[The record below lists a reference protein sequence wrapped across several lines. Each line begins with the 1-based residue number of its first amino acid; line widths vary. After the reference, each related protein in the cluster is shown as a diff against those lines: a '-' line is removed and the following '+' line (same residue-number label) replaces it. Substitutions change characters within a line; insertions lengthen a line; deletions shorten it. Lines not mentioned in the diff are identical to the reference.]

1 VAFAVDAAEAAV
13 VAVELGDVE
22 RRAGAL
28 GDAEHRR
35 DPGPPGRGEQR
46 PHRLGLDRQGPLG
59 VGAGVDRPGQR
70 ELGEHRQLAAL
81 GAGLLEH
88 GQVPGQVAAEVTLPG
103 LGGGQQDPQS
113 VPPEQR
119 RSAAGRSAPA

>member
-1 VAFAVDAAEAAV
+1 MWK
-13 VAVELGDVE
+13 G
-22 RRAGAL
+22 RAGPL

-35 DPGPPGRGEQR
+35 HPHPPGRGQQR

-59 VGAGVDRPGQR
+59 MSAGVDRPGQR

-81 GAGLLEH
+81 GPGLLQH
-88 GQVPGQVAAEVTLPG
+88 GQVPGQVAVEVALLG
-103 LGGGQQDPQS
+103 LGGGHQDAQP

-119 RSAAGRSAPA
+119 RWTAKLSYPA